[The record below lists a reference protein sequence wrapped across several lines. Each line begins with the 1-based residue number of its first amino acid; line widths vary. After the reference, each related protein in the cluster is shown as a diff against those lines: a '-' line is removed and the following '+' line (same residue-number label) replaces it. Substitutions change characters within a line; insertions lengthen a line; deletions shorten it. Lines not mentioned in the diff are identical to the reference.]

1 MLLFYTNS
9 CLNENFKYMRYLNG
23 SSGFDLTTRDSYS
36 TILVEV
42 FTNLSSEENT
52 YLTNHLEWTE
62 HKMMGF

>member
-1 MLLFYTNS
+1 
-9 CLNENFKYMRYLNG
+9 MRYLNG

-62 HKMMGF
+62 HKKMGF